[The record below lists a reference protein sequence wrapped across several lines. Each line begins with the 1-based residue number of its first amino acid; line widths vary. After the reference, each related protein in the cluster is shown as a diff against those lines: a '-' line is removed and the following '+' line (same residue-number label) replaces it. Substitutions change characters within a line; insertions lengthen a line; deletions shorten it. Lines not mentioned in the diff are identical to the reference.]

1 MTIEE
6 IRKNPYNPLIAEVL
20 YKTSYLESWG
30 SGVKRIIEACRKQ
43 NVLDPEWDMSGGF
56 VMVTFRRSTQINT
69 QNVGKKDGKKD
80 GKKELGDRQLIIY
93 NLIKENDQITIPELA
108 RKTKSSDRSVYR
120 DLDSLRQKGVIARE
134 GGRKQGRWVIL
145 IEI

>member
-1 MTIEE
+1 M
-6 IRKNPYNPLIAEVL
+6 L

-30 SGVKRIIEACRKQ
+30 SGVKRIVEACRKQ
-43 NVLDPEWDMSGGF
+43 NVPDPEWSLRGGF
-56 VMVTFRRSTQINT
+56 VMVTFRRRTLAST

-80 GKKELGDRQLIIY
+80 GKKELDDRQLIIY
-93 NLIKENDQITIPELA
+93 NLIKENDRITIPELA
-108 RKTKSSDRSVYR
+108 RKTKFSDRSVYR

-145 IEI
+145 VEI